1 MRAIELPQGASKITV
16 AKWGPLNQ
24 TVLTGHDKG
33 ELSLFDMDGRKI
45 ESVEGHGATI
55 MDIQYA
61 PDQTYFIT
69 ASKDMTSKVRD
80 GRPHARKLR
89 VSHCS
94 RLQLFD
100 TDSLRHLKTY
110 QTDRPVNSAS
120 IAPDRDHVLV
130 GGGQEAMQVTT
141 SSLKAG
147 KFEVRVFH
155 KVLADEIG
163 RIKGHFGPINTVH
176 FHPSGRG
183 FASGGEDGYVRLH
196 TFDPEYFDFKIQ
208 Y

>member
-1 MRAIELPQGASKITV
+1 MRCCLAPVRAVDLAPRSSKITT
-16 AKWGPLNQ
+16 ARWSPLNQ
-24 TVLTGHDKG
+24 TILAGHEDGEIAHYSLDNAKLT
-33 ELSLFDMDGRKI
+33 
-45 ESVEGHGATI
+45 SVKEHTATI
-55 MDIQYA
+55 MDIQFA

-69 ASKDMTSKVRD
+69 SSKDTSSK
-80 GRPHARKLR
+80 
-89 VSHCS
+89 
-94 RLQLFD
+94 LFD

-141 SSLKAG
+141 SSLRAG

-155 KVLADEIG
+155 KVMSEEIG

-183 FASGGEDGYVRLH
+183 FSSGGEDGYVRMH
-196 TFDPEYFDFKIQ
+196 TFDEDYFNFKVEY
-208 Y
+208 